1 MPPVPVVPDSLAA
14 LLSLLRPCFTAP
26 TYDIFCWLLVGFISQ
41 VGERTVCGMWQAAGL
56 AGVFHHSRAH
66 GFFAAARW
74 SPDELGLRLA
84 ELLIAKLTPAGE
96 PLRFALDDTL
106 FHRSGRKV
114 FGAYL
119 HHDPHAG
126 AGPRLGFGNC
136 WVVLGLLVHL
146 PCLARPLFLP
156 LLFRLYR
163 PSRPEAPRPSRPQLG
178 RELLDLTAARFPQ
191 RRIELLADAAYA
203 CRAFRELPEEV
214 TLTMRLRRDAA
225 LYAPAPPRSG
235 RCGRPRKKGARL
247 PTLAAAAGAPGAAW
261 REVTLSRY
269 GKRSTARLMVIDC
282 LWYGVLGE
290 QPVRVVLVRELKR
303 AKGFDVAL
311 VTTDVKA
318 PPEQAVARYAE
329 RWAIEVSFQDAKQ
342 VLGVGEAR
350 SRSQQAVLR
359 TVPFGLLCQ
368 SLTVAWYALNGE
380 AEEDVR
386 RRRLSAPWYRQ
397 KSQPA
402 FADMLVALRREMS
415 SAEYTQGLPR
425 EGRSAEITHPSA
437 HSARSAA

>member
-1 MPPVPVVPDSLAA
+1 MPSAPVIPDSLAA

-26 TYDIFCWLLVGFISQ
+26 SFDTFGWLVVGFISQ

-84 ELLIAKLTPAGE
+84 GLLVAQLVPAGE
-96 PLRFALDDTL
+96 PLRLALDDTL

-114 FGAYL
+114 FGAFL
-119 HHDPHAG
+119 HHDPQAG
-126 AGPRLGFGNC
+126 AGPRVGFGNC
-136 WVVLGLLVHL
+136 WVVLGLIVHL

-163 PSRPEAPRPSRPQLG
+163 PSREGAPRPSRPQLG
-178 RELLDLTAARFPQ
+178 RELVDLLQARFPR

-203 CRAFRELPEEV
+203 SRACRGLPREV

-225 LYAPAPPRSG
+225 LYAPAPPRTG
-235 RCGRPRKKGARL
+235 RRGRPRKKGARL
-247 PTLAAAAGAPGAAW
+247 PTLAAAADAPGAGW
-261 REVTLSRY
+261 REVRLVRY
-269 GKRSTARLMVIDC
+269 GKSAAVRLPTIDC
-282 LWYGVLGE
+282 LWYGVPGE
-290 QPVRVVLVRELKR
+290 QPVRVVLVREGKR
-303 AKGFDVAL
+303 KAGFDVAL
-311 VTTDVKA
+311 VTTDMEA
-318 PPEQAVARYAE
+318 SPEQVVARYTG
-329 RWAIEVSFQDAKQ
+329 RWAIEVGFQEARQ
-342 VLGVGEAR
+342 ALGVGEAR
-350 SRSQQAVLR
+350 NRTEKAVLR
-359 TVPFGLLCQ
+359 TVPFGMLCQ

-397 KSQPA
+397 KRRPSS
-402 FADMLVALRREMS
+402 ADMLAALRREIV
-415 SAEYTQGLPR
+415 SAEYTQGPPR
-425 EGRSAEITHPSA
+425 EGRSAETTQPMP
-437 HSARSAA
+437 HSARPAA